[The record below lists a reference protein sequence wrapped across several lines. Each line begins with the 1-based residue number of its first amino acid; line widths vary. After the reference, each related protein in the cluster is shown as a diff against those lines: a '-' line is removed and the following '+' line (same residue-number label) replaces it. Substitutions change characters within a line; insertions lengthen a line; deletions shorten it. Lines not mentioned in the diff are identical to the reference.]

1 MTQLSLLLSRLL
13 QMTLGAGVLVEITDL
28 IDRKVGSALILHRGD
43 YNMDRA
49 EITEG
54 HGGTVGVQPARAHP
68 APGPDPATG
77 MPSACSG
84 SYKPEDVSGNQAPR
98 SSDEETRRRAEN
110 EFLYQVPPL
119 YISIIPSGFAASII
133 YRLFLTSQ
141 SLFLSFRSFTPA
153 PGLMFHIAFIVALV
167 ASSFL
172 LLIPWQHTNR
182 AIKICALLLFAGQV
196 AVVILS
202 TISGSIVPR
211 NHSALFAVIAFGLF
225 EMGIA
230 LCAAV

>member
-1 MTQLSLLLSRLL
+1 
-13 QMTLGAGVLVEITDL
+13 
-28 IDRKVGSALILHRGD
+28 
-43 YNMDRA
+43 MDRT

-54 HGGTVGVQPARAHP
+54 HGGTVGVQPTSAHP

-84 SYKPEDVSGNQAPR
+84 GYKPEDVSRDQARR
-98 SSDEETRRRAEN
+98 SSDEETRRRAGKD
-110 EFLYQVPPL
+110 FLCQVLLL
-119 YISIIPSGFAASII
+119 YISIISSSFAAPII
-133 YRLFLTSQ
+133 YRLLFLTSQ

-153 PGLMFHIAFIVALV
+153 PGLMFHITFIVALV
-167 ASSFL
+167 SSSL
-172 LLIPWQHTNR
+172 LLPIPWQRTNR

-211 NHSALFAVIAFGLF
+211 NHSALFAVIAFGFSRWGSRYVSQCCGYAIGLPLKKNSF
-225 EMGIA
+225 A
-230 LCAAV
+230 SFRFWRYQLPDQHF